1 MVRASFKCW
10 KGEFAMAER
19 QLVVFGLGDEEFG
32 VDIIQVQEIVRL
44 QEVTKIPNAPEF
56 VEGIVNLRG
65 RVIPLIDLRKRFGF
79 VKVDH
84 DDDSRI
90 IVTSFNENLIGII
103 VDNVSEVIRLQEE
116 QIEPPPNI
124 VAGIGREYLQGVGK
138 VEDRLVVLLEL
149 DRILNMDEKAT
160 LVSADLA

>member
-1 MVRASFKCW
+1 
-10 KGEFAMAER
+10 MAER
-19 QLVVFGLGDEEFG
+19 QLVVFGLGEEEFG

-65 RVIPLIDLRKRFGF
+65 KVIPLIDLRKRFGF
-79 VKVDH
+79 SKVDH

-90 IVTSFNENLIGII
+90 IVTMVNESLIGII
-103 VDNVSEVIRLQEE
+103 VDNVTEVIRLQEE
-116 QIEPPPNI
+116 QIEPPPGI

-138 VEDRLVVLLEL
+138 VENRLVVLLEL
-149 DRILNMDEKAT
+149 DRILNLEEKEK
-160 LVSADLA
+160 LAASEIL

>member
-1 MVRASFKCW
+1 
-10 KGEFAMAER
+10 MAER

-44 QEVTKIPNAPEF
+44 QEVTKIPNAPAF

-65 RVIPLIDLRKRFGF
+65 KVIPLIDLRKRFGF
-79 VKVDH
+79 ANVEH
-84 DDDSRI
+84 DDESRI

-124 VAGIGREYLQGVGK
+124 VAGVGREYIQGVGK

-149 DRILNMDEKAT
+149 DRILNLDEKQALT
-160 LVSADLA
+160 SAEIQ

>member
-1 MVRASFKCW
+1 
-10 KGEFAMAER
+10 MAER

-65 RVIPLIDLRKRFGF
+65 KVIPLIALRKRFGF
-79 VKVDH
+79 AQVDH

-90 IVTSFNENLIGII
+90 IVTSVNENLIGII

-149 DRILNMDEKAT
+149 DRILNLDEKAT
-160 LVSADLA
+160 LATAELA

>member
-1 MVRASFKCW
+1 
-10 KGEFAMAER
+10 MAER

-65 RVIPLIDLRKRFGF
+65 KVIPLIDLRKRFGF
-79 VKVDH
+79 AKVEH

-90 IVTSFNENLIGII
+90 IVTSFNDNLIGII
-103 VDNVSEVIRLQEE
+103 VDNVTEVIRLQEE

-138 VEDRLVVLLEL
+138 IENRLVVLLEL
-149 DRILNMDEKAT
+149 DRILNIEERET
-160 LVSADLA
+160 LAAANLE